1 MNDDQSNKAEPER
14 LETSLPSEPVEQT
27 ARADEFNAQEFPI
40 VGIGASAGGLA
51 AFERLFSNLPADTGL
66 AYVVIQHLSAPHKS
80 ILPEIL
86 ERYTTMPVVQVTDG
100 IQVQPNCVYVIPP
113 SNNLVLMDGHLIL
126 RKPPTERAYRFP
138 IDLFFRS
145 LAEGRGSSSI
155 GIVLSGTASDG
166 SLGIKNIKAMG
177 GLTIAQDPNTA
188 NFQDMPS
195 NAIATQDVDFI
206 VPPEQMGELIL
217 KYIHHQPT
225 DEYRSGD
232 GSLQGAIAPLQQL
245 FSLLRSKTGHDFSL
259 YKQNT
264 ILRRIDRRIKLTL
277 VPDLAA
283 YIDYLHQ
290 HPEEIEA
297 LFRDLLINVTQF
309 FRDPEAFA
317 ALAEKAIQPLIVAK
331 YAGEIPVRVWVAGCS
346 TGEEAYSIA
355 IAIYEQCDAIKADCK
370 VQIYATDLDIEA
382 IAMARRGIYSDG
394 SLENV
399 SPERLQRFFL
409 KAEEGYQI
417 KKNIRDLVV
426 FSTQN
431 LAFDPPFSRIDLL
444 CCRNLLI
451 YLEGELQKQLF
462 PIFHYALN
470 PGGFLFLG
478 TSENIGSFTDL
489 FSVIDRKNKIYLRKQ
504 AASRQLMH
512 TRIRSAVGFPLSKDS
527 ETIKQQPETK
537 GLREWMEQALLKYH
551 APASV
556 IIDAKH
562 EILYIHGRTGKY
574 LEQPSGEVSTNILR
588 MAREGLKAELAT
600 AIHTAAAN
608 METVSRRG
616 IRVRTNGDYQ
626 MINLVI
632 RPVEMEG
639 VTPGLLMVVFEEAQG
654 LPIELT
660 PTNPKRPVKNRRV
673 AELEK
678 ALKEKDDYLNS
689 IINELEETNQDLK
702 SANEE
707 LQSSN
712 EEMQSTNEEL
722 ETSREE
728 LQSINEELS
737 TVNAELQSKNVE
749 LTGLNN
755 DVYNLLASTEI
766 GTVFLDLDMQVRRYT
781 PAIQP
786 VYNFLPGD
794 LGRPISHFLSALNYD
809 HLLDDIQEVLS
820 TLIPKA
826 IEAQS
831 KDGIWYLI
839 NIKPY
844 RTLENVIDGTVI
856 TFVDIT
862 RQKQSESLYR
872 LATVVRDAND
882 AITVQDFDGNIQSWN
897 QGAVKMYGWSETEA
911 LTMNFLDL
919 VPEDL
924 RPENKAIYHRLFK
937 GEKIPSFETKRL
949 TRSGSTVEVWVTFS
963 LLVDDMNQPIGIA
976 TTERD
981 ITDRKLSDQRLC
993 FENRALKVLNSWLTR
1008 YDDQKFPPA
1017 QWNDVC
1023 QMLVDEGG
1031 YRLAWL
1037 GQVKE
1042 GQTGSLLPVG
1052 WSEKVENSSLSE
1064 KAVRTLARRSQK
1076 LAESTLQTHSP
1087 MVIRDIQGDMFNQSL
1102 ISDALK
1108 YEYNNLIALPLVLES
1123 RPLGVLFI
1131 YAAEPEAFVEQE
1143 MNSLILL
1150 SKRIAQK
1157 MGSSQVD
1164 INLKIG

>member
-1 MNDDQSNKAEPER
+1 MNDDQPNKAEPES

-27 ARADEFNAQEFPI
+27 SNTEDFDAQEFPI

-51 AFERLFSNLPADTGL
+51 AFERLFSNLPPDTGL

-113 SNNLVLMDGHLIL
+113 SNILVLTKGHLIL

-145 LAEGRGSSSI
+145 LAEGRGSSAI
-155 GIVLSGTASDG
+155 GIILSGTASDG

-188 NFQDMPS
+188 NFQDMPT
-195 NAIATQDVDFI
+195 NAIATHDIDFI
-206 VPPEQMGELIL
+206 MSPEQMGELIL

-232 GSLQGAIAPLQQL
+232 GNLRGAFAPLQQL

-264 ILRRIDRRIKLTL
+264 ILRRIDRRIKLSL

-283 YIDYLHQ
+283 YIDYLNQ

-309 FRDPEAFA
+309 FRDPEAFD
-317 ALAEKAIQPLIVAK
+317 ALAEKAIQPLILSK
-331 YAGEIPVRVWVAGCS
+331 YSSEIPLRVWVAGCS

-355 IAIYEQCDAIKADCK
+355 IVIHEQCDALKTDCK
-370 VQIYATDLDIEA
+370 VQIYATDLDMEA
-382 IAMARRGIYSDG
+382 IATARRGIYSDG

-399 SPERLQRFFL
+399 SPERLQRFFV

-431 LAFDPPFSRIDLL
+431 LAFDPPFSKIDLL

-462 PIFHYALN
+462 PTFHYALN

-478 TSENIGSFTDL
+478 TSENIGTFTDL
-489 FSVIDRKNKIYLRKQ
+489 FNVIDRKNKIYRRKQ
-504 AASRQLMH
+504 VAAHQLMH

-527 ETIKQQPETK
+527 ETVKPQLETN

-556 IIDAKH
+556 IVDAKH

-588 MAREGLKAELAT
+588 MAREGLKAELAI
-600 AIHTAAAN
+600 AIHMGAADK
-608 METVSRRG
+608 EIVSRQG
-616 IRVRTNGDYQ
+616 IRVKTNGDYQ
-626 MINLVI
+626 MIDLVI
-632 RPVEMEG
+632 RPVDMAG
-639 VTPGLLMVVFEEAQG
+639 VPPGLLMIVFEEAQS
-654 LPIELT
+654 LPVELT
-660 PTNPKRPVKNRRV
+660 STNVKRQVKNRRV
-673 AELEK
+673 IELEK
-678 ALKEKDDYLNS
+678 ALQEKDAYLNS

-737 TVNAELQSKNVE
+737 TVNAELQSKNAE

-786 VYNFLPGD
+786 IYNFMPGD
-794 LGRPISHFLSALNYD
+794 IGRPISHFLSALNYG
-809 HLLDDIQEVLS
+809 HLLDDIREVLS
-820 TLIPKA
+820 TLIPKE

-831 KDGIWYLI
+831 KEGIWYLI

-844 RTLENVIDGTVI
+844 RTLENVIDGAVI

-882 AITVQDFDGNIQSWN
+882 AITVQDFDGNIEAWN
-897 QGAVKMYGWSETEA
+897 QGAVKMYGWSEVEA
-911 LTMNFLDL
+911 LTLNFLEL

-924 RPENKAIYHRLFK
+924 RAENKAIYQRLFD
-937 GEKIPSFETKRL
+937 GEKIPSYESKRL
-949 TRSGSTVEVWVTFS
+949 TRSGNTIDVWVTFS
-963 LLVDDMNQPIGIA
+963 LLVNDINQPIGIA

-981 ITDRKLSDQRLC
+981 ITDRKLFDQRLC
-993 FENRALKVLNSWLTR
+993 FENRALKVLNRWLTR
-1008 YDDQKFPPA
+1008 YDDAKFPPA
-1017 QWNDVC
+1017 QWNEVC

-1037 GQVKE
+1037 EQEKE
-1042 GQTGSLLPVG
+1042 GQTGSLVPVG
-1052 WSEKVENSSLSE
+1052 WSEKVENSRLTE
-1064 KAVRTLARRSQK
+1064 KSVQALARHSQK
-1076 LAESTLQTHSP
+1076 LAESTLKNQSP
-1087 MVIRDIQGDMFNQSL
+1087 KVIRGIQGDEFNQSL
-1102 ISDALK
+1102 MSDALK

-1123 RPLGVLFI
+1123 RSLGVLFI

-1157 MGSSQVD
+1157 MGS
-1164 INLKIG
+1164 G

>member
-1 MNDDQSNKAEPER
+1 MNVMNVDQPNKVEPVR

-27 ARADEFNAQEFPI
+27 AGADEDTAQEFPI

-51 AFERLFSNLPADTGL
+51 AFEQLFSNLPPDTGL

-86 ERYTTMPVVQVTDG
+86 QRFTAMPVVQVTDG

-113 SNNLVLMDGHLIL
+113 SNNLALMDGHLIL
-126 RKPPTERAYRFP
+126 LKPPTEHAYRFP

-145 LAEGRGSSSI
+145 LAEGRGSSAI

-177 GLTIAQDPNTA
+177 GLTIAQDPDTA
-188 NFQDMPS
+188 GFGDMPS
-195 NAIATQDVDFI
+195 NAIATHDVDFI

-225 DEYRSGD
+225 GEYRPGD
-232 GSLQGAIAPLQQL
+232 GNLQRGFAPLQQL

-259 YKQNT
+259 YKHNT
-264 ILRRIDRRIKLTL
+264 ILRRIERRIKLTL

-283 YIDYLHQ
+283 YIDYLRQ

-297 LFRDLLINVTQF
+297 FFRDMLINVTQF
-309 FRDPEAFA
+309 FRDPEAFS
-317 ALAEKAIQPLIVAK
+317 ALAEKVIQPLIVSK
-331 YAGEIPVRVWVAGCS
+331 YAAEVPLRIWVAGCS

-355 IAIYEQCDAIKADCK
+355 IAIQEQCEVLKADCK
-370 VQIYATDLDIEA
+370 VQIYATDLDMEA
-382 IAMARRGIYSDG
+382 IALARRGIYADG

-399 SPERLQRFFL
+399 SPERLQRFFV

-417 KKNIRDLVV
+417 KKSIRDLVV

-431 LAFDPPFSRIDLL
+431 LVFDAPFSKMDLL

-451 YLEGELQKQLF
+451 YLEGELQKQVF

-478 TSENIGSFTDL
+478 TSESVGSFTDL
-489 FSVIDRKNKIYLRKQ
+489 FGVIDRKNKIYQRKQ

-512 TRIRSAVGFPLSKDS
+512 TRVRSAVGFPLSVDS
-527 ETIKQQPETK
+527 ETMKQHSGTK
-537 GLREWMEQALLKYH
+537 ELREWTEQALLKFH
-551 APASV
+551 APTCV
-556 IIDAKH
+556 IVDAKH

-574 LEQPSGEVSTNILR
+574 LETPSGEVSTNILR

-600 AIHTAAAN
+600 AIHAASAN
-608 METVSRRG
+608 KDSVSRQG
-616 IRVRTNGDYQ
+616 IRVKTNGDYQ
-626 MINLVI
+626 LIDLTV
-632 RPVEMEG
+632 RPVDMVG
-639 VTPGLLMVVFEEAQG
+639 VGQGLLMVVFEEARN
-654 LPIELT
+654 LPVE
-660 PTNPKRPVKNRRV
+660 PKSTDAKKPAKNRRV

-678 ALKEKDDYLNS
+678 ALKEKDEYLNS
-689 IINELEETNQDLK
+689 IINELEEANQDLK
-702 SANEE
+702 STNEE

-712 EEMQSTNEEL
+712 EEMQSTNEEM

-737 TVNAELQSKNVE
+737 TVNAELQSKNAE

-766 GTVFLDLDMQVRRYT
+766 GTIFLDLEMQVRRYT
-781 PAIQP
+781 PAIRSI
-786 VYNFLPGD
+786 YNFLPGD
-794 LGRPISHFLSALNYD
+794 IGRPISHFLSTLLYD
-809 HLLDDIQEVLS
+809 HLIEDIREVLS
-820 TLIPKA
+820 TLIPKS

-831 KDGIWYLI
+831 KDDVWYLI

-844 RTLENVIDGTVI
+844 RTLENVIDGAVI

-862 RQKQSESLYR
+862 RQKQSEALQR

-882 AITVQDFDGNIQSWN
+882 AITIQDFDGNIQAWN
-897 QGAVKMYGWSETEA
+897 QGAVQLYGWRETEA
-911 LTMNFLDL
+911 LKMNVLDL
-919 VPEDL
+919 VPEQL
-924 RPENKAIYHRLFK
+924 RAEHKALYQRLFK
-937 GEKIPSFETKRL
+937 GEKIRSFETKRL
-949 TRSGSTVEVWVTFS
+949 TRSGSTVDVWVTLS
-963 LLVDDMNQPIGIA
+963 LLVNDMNQPVGIA

-981 ITDRKLSDQRLC
+981 ITDRKLSDQRLR
-993 FENRALKVLNSWLTR
+993 FEIRALKILNAWLTR
-1008 YDDQKFPPA
+1008 YDGQKFPPA
-1017 QWNDVC
+1017 QWNEVC

-1031 YRLAWL
+1031 YRLAWI
-1037 GQVKE
+1037 GQVEE

-1052 WSEKVENSSLSE
+1052 WSETVENSSISE
-1064 KAVRTLARRSQK
+1064 KAIRTLARRSQK
-1076 LAESTLQTHSP
+1076 LAESTLQNHSP
-1087 MVIRDIQGDMFNQSL
+1087 KVIREILGNQSYQSL
-1102 ISDALK
+1102 ITDALK
-1108 YEYNNLIALPLVLES
+1108 YEYNSLIVLPLALES
-1123 RPLGVLFI
+1123 RSLGVLFI

-1143 MNSLILL
+1143 MSSLVLL
-1150 SKRIAQK
+1150 SERITAK
-1157 MGSSQVD
+1157 LRAG
-1164 INLKIG
+1164 